1 MTSLSQDRK
10 LLFGANRKPVDIFS
24 LISIFKLI
32 VLLASIEVKLMFK
45 CSYLVVRSKINFNS
59 RNENFQKILYT
70 KKLKSGKENF
80 KKISRGNYGNFESDI
95 ILWK

>member
-1 MTSLSQDRK
+1 VTFLSQDQK

-45 CSYLVVRSKINFNS
+45 YSYLVVRNKINFNYQ
-59 RNENFQKILYT
+59 NVIFQKILYT
-70 KKLKSGKENF
+70 KKS
-80 KKISRGNYGNFESDI
+80 
-95 ILWK
+95 